1 MLQEA
6 QSFAK
11 APSISEYHTIIQTTL
26 YDLIEAVNETVKPSD
41 DQFVTEIVM
50 DLLNA
55 GHAKFQNAYH

>member
-6 QSFAK
+6 QSVAK
-11 APSISEYHTIIQTTL
+11 GSSISEDHTIIQTNL
-26 YDLIEAVNETVKPSD
+26 YDLIEAVNENVKPND

-50 DLLNA
+50 DLLIT

>member
-11 APSISEYHTIIQTTL
+11 APSISKDHTIIQTNL
-26 YDLIEAVNETVKPSD
+26 YDLIEAVNETVKPND
-41 DQFVTEIVM
+41 DLFVTDIVM
-50 DLLNA
+50 DLLIT